1 MLPAPALSVVVP
13 FYNEKES
20 LPMLLDLIFQAM
32 AEKEL
37 QHLFEHPFTFE
48 LLMIDDGST
57 DGSVAF
63 IREQIVQKPEVK
75 LVSLQKNFGKTA
87 ALAAGFR
94 YASGDYVVTLDADL
108 QDDPFAV
115 KKLIKKLQEGYD
127 LVSGWKRQRNDPLSK
142 TIPSRIFNT
151 TTRLFT
157 GIELHDF
164 NCGLKAYRRKVIR
177 ALDLHGEMHRYIPVL
192 AQWSGFRVSEIPVTH
207 NSRRFGKT
215 KFGTS
220 RIFPGLFDFFTVLFI
235 TRYLRQP
242 MHFFGMLSL
251 LSFLAGFGISLYVT
265 IGKIFFNEAV
275 VNRPILFLGILLI
288 IVAVQFFSIGLLG
301 EMLTR
306 ATSGTP
312 QYTVRETVNVEVT
325 ESTESQK

>member
-1 MLPAPALSVVVP
+1 MPSNPVLSLIVP
-13 FYNEKES
+13 FYNREES
-20 LPMLLDLIFQAM
+20 LPMLLDQICQAM
-32 AEKEL
+32 EEKEL
-37 QHLFEHPFTFE
+37 HALFELPFTFE

-57 DGSVAF
+57 DGSSGF
-63 IREQIVQKPEVK
+63 IRKQIDRRPEVK

-94 YASGDYVVTLDADL
+94 YASGEVVVTLDADL
-108 QDDPFAV
+108 QDDPFTV
-115 KKLIKKLQEGYD
+115 KELVAKLQEGYD

-151 TTRLFT
+151 TTRLLT
-157 GIELHDF
+157 GIKLHDF
-164 NCGLKAYRRKVIR
+164 NCGLKAYRRKVV
-177 ALDLHGEMHRYIPVL
+177 ASLDLHGEMHRYIPVL
-192 AQWSGFRVSEIPVTH
+192 AEWNGFRVTEIPVKH
-207 NSRRFGKT
+207 NARRFGRT
-215 KFGTS
+215 KFGAS
-220 RIFPGLFDFFTVLFI
+220 RVFPGLFDFFTVLFI

-251 LSFLAGFGISLYVT
+251 ISFLAGFGISLYVT
-265 IGKIFFNEAV
+265 IGKIFFNQAV

-306 ATSGTP
+306 DTSSTP
-312 QYTVRETVNVEVT
+312 DYTVRETVNVDEDR
-325 ESTESQK
+325 

>member
-1 MLPAPALSVVVP
+1 MLPTPALSIIVP
-13 FYNEKES
+13 FYNEEES
-20 LPMLLDLIFQAM
+20 LPKLIDQIYRAM
-32 AEKEL
+32 EEKEL
-37 QHLFEHPFTFE
+37 HDLFEQPFTFE

-57 DGSVAF
+57 DGSAGF

-87 ALAAGFR
+87 ALSAGFR
-94 YASGDYVVTLDADL
+94 YAAGNYVVTLDADL

-115 KKLIKKLQEGYD
+115 KELVAKLQDGYD
-127 LVSGWKRQRNDPLSK
+127 LVSGWKQQRQDPLSK

-164 NCGLKAYRRKVIR
+164 NCGLKAYRRTVVK

-192 AQWSGFRVSEIPVTH
+192 ARWKGFRVSEISVKHT
-207 NSRRFGKT
+207 SRRFGKT

-251 LSFLAGFGISLYVT
+251 VSFLAGFGISLYVT
-265 IGKIFFNEAV
+265 VGKIFFNEAV

-306 ATSGTP
+306 DTSGTP
-312 QYTVRETVNVEVT
+312 QYTVRETVNVEEEEVK
-325 ESTESQK
+325 SKR

>member
-1 MLPAPALSVVVP
+1 MHRAPVLTIIVP
-13 FYNEKES
+13 FFNEEES
-20 LPMLLDLIFQAM
+20 LPLLLDRIYEAAADKKL
-32 AEKEL
+32 
-37 QHLFEHPFTFE
+37 HSLFDRPFSFE

-63 IREQIVQKPEVK
+63 VLEQITRKPELR

-87 ALAAGFR
+87 ALAAGFS
-94 YASGDYVVTLDADL
+94 YASGEFVVTLDADL
-108 QDDPFAV
+108 QDDPFALTQLME
-115 KKLIKKLQEGYD
+115 KLLEGFD

-142 TIPSRIFNT
+142 TIPSRIFNL

-157 GIELHDF
+157 GIALHDF
-164 NCGLKAYRRKVIR
+164 NCGLKAYRRKVVQS
-177 ALDLHGEMHRYIPVL
+177 LDLHGEMHRYIPVL
-192 AQWSGFRVSEIPVTH
+192 AHWNGFRVSEIPVKH
-207 NSRRFGKT
+207 NSRKFGKT

-235 TRYLRQP
+235 TRYLRRP

-265 IGKIFFNEAV
+265 IGKLLFNEAV

-306 ATSGTP
+306 DTSGKP
-312 QYTVRETVNVEVT
+312 DYTVRETVNVDGGEN
-325 ESTESQK
+325 E

>member
-1 MLPAPALSVVVP
+1 MHRVPVLTIIVP
-13 FYNEKES
+13 FFNEEES
-20 LPMLLDLIFQAM
+20 LPLLLDRIYEATADKKLHSF
-32 AEKEL
+32 
-37 QHLFEHPFTFE
+37 FDRPFSFE

-57 DGSVAF
+57 DGSAGFV
-63 IREQIVQKPEVK
+63 REQITRKPELK

-87 ALAAGFR
+87 ALAAGFS
-94 YASGDYVVTLDADL
+94 YASGEFVVTLDADL
-108 QDDPFAV
+108 QDDPFALTQLME
-115 KKLIKKLQEGYD
+115 KLLEGFD

-142 TIPSRIFNT
+142 TIPSRIFNL

-157 GIELHDF
+157 GIALHDF
-164 NCGLKAYRRKVIR
+164 NCGLKAYRRKVVQS
-177 ALDLHGEMHRYIPVL
+177 LDLHGEMHRYIPVL
-192 AQWSGFRVSEIPVTH
+192 AHWNGFRVSEVPVKH
-207 NSRRFGKT
+207 NSRKFGKT

-265 IGKIFFNEAV
+265 IGKVFFNEAV

-306 ATSGTP
+306 DTSGKP
-312 QYTVRETVNVEVT
+312 DYTVRETVNVEK
-325 ESTESQK
+325 EC

>member
-1 MLPAPALSVVVP
+1 MHRVPVLTIIVP
-13 FYNEKES
+13 FFNEEES
-20 LPMLLDLIFQAM
+20 LPLLLDRIYEAT
-32 AEKEL
+32 EDKEL
-37 QHLFEHPFTFE
+37 HSFFDRPFSFE

-57 DGSVAF
+57 DGSAAF
-63 IREQIVQKPEVK
+63 VREQITRKPELK

-87 ALAAGFR
+87 ALAAGFS
-94 YASGDYVVTLDADL
+94 YASGEFVVTLDADL
-108 QDDPFAV
+108 QDDPFALTQ
-115 KKLIKKLQEGYD
+115 LIEKLQEGFD

-142 TIPSRIFNT
+142 TIPSRIFNL

-157 GIELHDF
+157 GIALHDF
-164 NCGLKAYRRKVIR
+164 NCGLKAYRRKVVQS
-177 ALDLHGEMHRYIPVL
+177 LDLHGEMHRYIPVL
-192 AQWSGFRVSEIPVTH
+192 AHWNGFRVSEIPVKH
-207 NSRRFGKT
+207 NSRKFGKT

-265 IGKIFFNEAV
+265 IGKVFFNEAV

-306 ATSGTP
+306 DTSGKP
-312 QYTVRETVNVEVT
+312 DYTVRETVNVDE
-325 ESTESQK
+325 ERIE

>member
-1 MLPAPALSVVVP
+1 MQLTPSLTIIVP
-13 FYNEKES
+13 FFNEEES
-20 LPMLLDLIFQAM
+20 LPSLIEQIYEA
-32 AEKEL
+32 AADEEL
-37 QHLFEHPFTFE
+37 HRLFDRPFSFE

-57 DGSVAF
+57 DGSANF
-63 IREQIVQKPEVK
+63 IRGQIARKPELK

-87 ALAAGFR
+87 ALAAGFN
-94 YASGDYVVTLDADL
+94 YASGEYVVTLDADL

-115 KKLIKKLQEGYD
+115 RQLIEKLQEGFD
-127 LVSGWKRQRNDPLSK
+127 LVSGWKRRRNDPLSK
-142 TIPSRIFNT
+142 TIPSRIFNL

-157 GIELHDF
+157 GIALHDF
-164 NCGLKAYRRKVIR
+164 NCGLKAYRRKVVQS
-177 ALDLHGEMHRYIPVL
+177 LDLHGEMHRYIPVL
-192 AQWSGFRVSEIPVTH
+192 AQWNGFRVSEVPVKH
-207 NSRRFGKT
+207 NPRQFGKT

-251 LSFLAGFGISLYVT
+251 VSFLAGFGISLYVT
-265 IGKIFFNEAV
+265 IGKLFFNEAV

-301 EMLTR
+301 EMLAR
-306 ATSGTP
+306 DTSSAP
-312 QYTVRETVNVEVT
+312 DYTVRETVNVEVT
-325 ESTESQK
+325 ESQK

>member
-1 MLPAPALSVVVP
+1 MLPTPTLSIIVP
-13 FYNEKES
+13 FYNEEES
-20 LPMLLDLIFQAM
+20 LPKLIDQIYRAM
-32 AEKEL
+32 EEKEL
-37 QHLFEHPFTFE
+37 HDLFEQPFTFE

-57 DGSVAF
+57 DGSAGF

-87 ALAAGFR
+87 ALSAGFR
-94 YASGDYVVTLDADL
+94 YAAGNYVVTLDADL

-115 KKLIKKLQEGYD
+115 KELVAKLQDGYD
-127 LVSGWKRQRNDPLSK
+127 LVSGWKQQRKDPLSK

-164 NCGLKAYRRKVIR
+164 NCGLKAYRRTVVK

-192 AQWSGFRVSEIPVTH
+192 ARWKGFRVSEISVKHT
-207 NSRRFGKT
+207 SRRFGKT

-251 LSFLAGFGISLYVT
+251 VSFLAGFGISLYVT
-265 IGKIFFNEAV
+265 VGKIFFNEAV

-306 ATSGTP
+306 DTSGTP

-325 ESTESQK
+325 ESQK

>member
-1 MLPAPALSVVVP
+1 MHSTPALSIIVP
-13 FYNEKES
+13 FYNEEQS
-20 LPMLLDLIFQAM
+20 LPLLLEQIYEAM
-32 AEKEL
+32 ADDKL
-37 QHLFEHPFTFE
+37 HRLFDRSFSFE

-57 DGSVAF
+57 DGSTRF
-63 IREQIVQKPEVK
+63 IREQIARKPELK

-87 ALAAGFR
+87 ALAAGFN
-94 YASGDYVVTLDADL
+94 YASGEYVITLDADL

-115 KKLIKKLQEGYD
+115 RQLIEKLQEGFD
-127 LVSGWKRQRNDPLSK
+127 LVSGWKRQRNDPFSK
-142 TIPSRIFNT
+142 TFPSRIFNL

-157 GIELHDF
+157 GIVLHDF
-164 NCGLKAYRRKVIR
+164 NCGLKAYRRKVVES
-177 ALDLHGEMHRYIPVL
+177 LELHGEMHRYIPVL
-192 AQWSGFRVSEIPVTH
+192 AQWNGFRVSEVPVKH
-207 NSRRFGKT
+207 NPRKFGKT

-251 LSFLAGFGISLYVT
+251 VSFLVGFGISLYVT
-265 IGKIFFNEAV
+265 IGKVFFNEAV

-306 ATSGTP
+306 DTSSTP
-312 QYTVRETVNVEVT
+312 DYTVRETVNVEEEEVK
-325 ESTESQK
+325 SKR

>member
-1 MLPAPALSVVVP
+1 MHRVPVLTIIVP
-13 FYNEKES
+13 FFNEEES
-20 LPMLLDLIFQAM
+20 LPLLLDRIYEATADKKLHSF
-32 AEKEL
+32 
-37 QHLFEHPFTFE
+37 FDRPFSFE

-57 DGSVAF
+57 DGSAGFV
-63 IREQIVQKPEVK
+63 REQITRKPELK

-87 ALAAGFR
+87 ALAAGFS
-94 YASGDYVVTLDADL
+94 YASGEFVVTLDADL
-108 QDDPFAV
+108 QDDPFALTQLME
-115 KKLIKKLQEGYD
+115 KLLEGFD

-142 TIPSRIFNT
+142 TIPSRIFNL

-157 GIELHDF
+157 GIALHDF
-164 NCGLKAYRRKVIR
+164 NCGLKAYRRKVVQS
-177 ALDLHGEMHRYIPVL
+177 LDLHGEMHRYIPVL
-192 AQWSGFRVSEIPVTH
+192 AHWNGFRVSEIPVKH
-207 NSRRFGKT
+207 NSRKFGKT

-265 IGKIFFNEAV
+265 IGKVFFNEAV

-306 ATSGTP
+306 DTSGKP
-312 QYTVRETVNVEVT
+312 DYTVRETVNVEK
-325 ESTESQK
+325 EC

>member
-1 MLPAPALSVVVP
+1 MPSNPVLSLIVP
-13 FYNEKES
+13 FYNEEES
-20 LPMLLDLIFQAM
+20 LPMLLDQICQAM
-32 AEKEL
+32 EEKEL
-37 QHLFEHPFTFE
+37 HALFELPFTFE

-57 DGSVAF
+57 DGSSGF
-63 IREQIVQKPEVK
+63 IRKQIDRRPEVK

-94 YASGDYVVTLDADL
+94 YASGEVVVTLDADL
-108 QDDPFAV
+108 QDDPFTV
-115 KKLIKKLQEGYD
+115 KELVAKLQEGYD

-151 TTRLFT
+151 TTRLLT

-164 NCGLKAYRRKVIR
+164 NCGLKAYRRKVV
-177 ALDLHGEMHRYIPVL
+177 ASLDLHGEMHRYIPVL
-192 AQWSGFRVSEIPVTH
+192 AEWNGFRVTEIPVKH
-207 NSRRFGKT
+207 NARRFGRT
-215 KFGTS
+215 KFGAS

-251 LSFLAGFGISLYVT
+251 ISFLAGFGISLYVT
-265 IGKIFFNEAV
+265 IGKIFFNQAV

-306 ATSGTP
+306 DTSSTP
-312 QYTVRETVNVEVT
+312 DYTVRETVNVDEDR
-325 ESTESQK
+325 

>member
-1 MLPAPALSVVVP
+1 MPSNPVLSLIVP
-13 FYNEKES
+13 FYNEEES
-20 LPMLLDLIFQAM
+20 LPMLLDQICQAM
-32 AEKEL
+32 EEKEL
-37 QHLFEHPFTFE
+37 HALFELPFTFE

-57 DGSVAF
+57 DGSSGF
-63 IREQIVQKPEVK
+63 IRKQIDRRPEVK

-94 YASGDYVVTLDADL
+94 YASGEIVVTLDADL
-108 QDDPFAV
+108 QDDPFTV
-115 KKLIKKLQEGYD
+115 KELVAKLQEGYD

-151 TTRLFT
+151 TTRLLT
-157 GIELHDF
+157 GIKLHDF
-164 NCGLKAYRRKVIR
+164 NCGLKAYRRKVV
-177 ALDLHGEMHRYIPVL
+177 ASLDLHGEMHRYIPVL
-192 AQWSGFRVSEIPVTH
+192 AEWNGFRVTEIPVKH
-207 NSRRFGKT
+207 NARRFGRT
-215 KFGTS
+215 KFGAS
-220 RIFPGLFDFFTVLFI
+220 RVFPGLFDFFTVLFI

-251 LSFLAGFGISLYVT
+251 ISFLAGFGISLYVT
-265 IGKIFFNEAV
+265 IGKIFFNQAV

-306 ATSGTP
+306 DTSSTP
-312 QYTVRETVNVEVT
+312 DYTVRETVNVDEDR
-325 ESTESQK
+325 

>member
-1 MLPAPALSVVVP
+1 MLPTPALSIIVP
-13 FYNEKES
+13 FYNEEES
-20 LPMLLDLIFQAM
+20 LPKLIDQIYRAM
-32 AEKEL
+32 EEKEL
-37 QHLFEHPFTFE
+37 HDLFEQPFTFE

-57 DGSVAF
+57 DGSAGF

-87 ALAAGFR
+87 ALSAGFR
-94 YASGDYVVTLDADL
+94 YAAGNYVVTLDADL

-115 KKLIKKLQEGYD
+115 KELVAKLQDGYD
-127 LVSGWKRQRNDPLSK
+127 LVSGWKQQRKDPLSK

-164 NCGLKAYRRKVIR
+164 NCGLKAYRRTVAK

-192 AQWSGFRVSEIPVTH
+192 ARWKGFRVSEISVKHT
-207 NSRRFGKT
+207 SRRFGKT

-251 LSFLAGFGISLYVT
+251 VSFLAGFGISLYVT
-265 IGKIFFNEAV
+265 VGKIFFDEAV

-306 ATSGTP
+306 DTSGTP

-325 ESTESQK
+325 ESQK

>member
-1 MLPAPALSVVVP
+1 MLPTPALSIIVP
-13 FYNEKES
+13 FYNEEES
-20 LPMLLDLIFQAM
+20 LPKLIDQIYRAM
-32 AEKEL
+32 EEKEL
-37 QHLFEHPFTFE
+37 HDLFGQPFTFE

-57 DGSVAF
+57 DGSASF

-87 ALAAGFR
+87 ALSAGFR
-94 YASGDYVVTLDADL
+94 YAAGNYVATLDADL

-115 KKLIKKLQEGYD
+115 KELVAKLQDGYD
-127 LVSGWKRQRNDPLSK
+127 LVSGWKQQRKDPLSK

-164 NCGLKAYRRKVIR
+164 NCGLKAYRRTVVK

-192 AQWSGFRVSEIPVTH
+192 ARWKGFRVSEISVKHT
-207 NSRRFGKT
+207 SRRFGKT

-251 LSFLAGFGISLYVT
+251 VSFLAGFGISLYVT

-306 ATSGTP
+306 DTSGTP
-312 QYTVRETVNVEVT
+312 QYTVRETVNVEEEEV
-325 ESTESQK
+325 ESKR